1 MIALFDN
8 IFIYLLFSLEGKILL
23 DNHIVDIT
31 NQIDEWLINFNQ
43 AISSKANKEIAI
55 ELLDQLFLDDCH
67 WRDLLALTWKIQT
80 LSGKKHVINKIYD
93 SALNVQAKGF
103 LVDKNRA
110 QPREVSRA
118 DKIVIEVILTFENKF
133 GKCEGIVR
141 LYNDIQDNRKL
152 KAWSLLTALDEL
164 NTKETKNK
172 NLYEHNINGPNWL
185 DLRNEDQLYKDRD
198 PEVIIV
204 GCGQAGLSI
213 AARLKQQNIDTLV
226 IDKHERV
233 GDNWRKRYHSL
244 KLHNQVHVNHLPY
257 MPFPPTWPTYLPK
270 DKLAGW
276 FEYYAE
282 SMELNVWSSTT
293 FLDAQ
298 YDDNEKKWNAKIK
311 LSDGSIKLIRPKH
324 IVMAIGVSSIPN
336 RVKIPGIDKFQGE
349 LMHSSDYM
357 NGKDYKGKN
366 VVVFG
371 TGTSAHDVAQDLYI
385 HGANVKIIQRS
396 PSMVVNVEPSAQLP
410 YQLYSEG
417 LSTDDCDLITIASP
431 LAVLKRTHQ
440 MLTEKTSKIDKP
452 LLDKLKNVGFK
463 LDYGEDNTGWQFKY
477 LTKGGGYYFNVG
489 ASDLIADGK
498 IKVIQFS
505 DILDFTSSGI
515 KLKSDDEF
523 QIDLMITATGYKGQ
537 EYMVENFFGKSVS
550 DKIGPIWG
558 FDEDTQELRNM
569 WMRTKQNGLWFLA
582 GSLAQCRIFSKF
594 LALQIKAVQKDF
606 IS

>member
-1 MIALFDN
+1 M
-8 IFIYLLFSLEGKILL
+8 L
-23 DNHIVDIT
+23 DNHIINIT

-43 AISSKANKEIAI
+43 AISSKANKETAI
-55 ELLDQLFLDDCH
+55 ELLDELFLDDCH

-80 LSGKKHVINKIYD
+80 LSGKNNVINKIYE
-93 SALNVQAKGF
+93 SVLNVQAKDF

-141 LYNDIQDNRKL
+141 LYNDEQESRKL

-164 NTKETKNK
+164 NTKETNNK
-172 NLYEHNINGPNWL
+172 NLYEYNIKGPNWL
-185 DLRNEDQLYKDRD
+185 DLRNEDKLYKDRD

-213 AARLKQQNIDTLV
+213 ASRLKQQNIDTLV

-282 SMELNVWSSTT
+282 SMELNVWTSTT

-298 YDDNEKKWNAKIK
+298 YDENKKKWNAKIK
-311 LSDGSIKLIRPKH
+311 LSDGSIKLMRPKH

-336 RVKIPGIDKFQGE
+336 RVKILGIDNFQGE

-371 TGTSAHDVAQDLYI
+371 TGTSAHDVAQDLYV

-431 LAVLKRTHQ
+431 LAVLKKTHQ

-452 LLDKLKNVGFK
+452 LLDKLKNIGFK
-463 LDYGEDNTGWQFKY
+463 LDYGQDNTGWQFKY
-477 LTKGGGYYFNVG
+477 LTRGGGYYFNVG

-505 DILDFTSSGI
+505 DILDFTNSGI
-515 KLKSDDEF
+515 KMKSDDEL

-537 EYMVENFFGKSVS
+537 EYVVENLFGKSVS

-569 WMRTKQNGLWFLA
+569 WIQTKQPGLWFHA

-594 LALQIKAVQKDF
+594 LALQIKAVQKD
-606 IS
+606 ILS

>member
-1 MIALFDN
+1 M
-8 IFIYLLFSLEGKILL
+8 L
-23 DNHIVDIT
+23 DNHNEDIT

-103 LVDKNRA
+103 LVDKNRV
-110 QPREVSRA
+110 QPREVTRA

-141 LYNDIQDNRKL
+141 LYNDTQDDRKL
-152 KAWSLLTALDEL
+152 KAWSLLTALNEL
-164 NTKETKNK
+164 NTEETKHK
-172 NLYEHNINGPNWL
+172 NLYEHNIKGPNWL
-185 DLRNEDQLYKDRD
+185 DLRNEEKLYKDRD

-213 AARLKQQNIDTLV
+213 ASRLKQQNIDTLV

-282 SMELNVWSSTT
+282 SMELNVWTSTT

-298 YDDNEKKWNAKIK
+298 YDENKKKWNAKIK
-311 LSDGSIKLIRPKH
+311 LSDGSIKLMRPKH

-336 RVKIPGIDKFQGE
+336 RVKILGIDNFQGE

-371 TGTSAHDVAQDLYI
+371 TGTSAHDVAQDLYV

-431 LAVLKRTHQ
+431 LAVLKKTHQ

-463 LDYGEDNTGWQFKY
+463 LDYGQDNTGWQFKY
-477 LTKGGGYYFNVG
+477 LTRGGGYYFNVG
-489 ASDLIADGK
+489 ASDLIAAGK

-505 DILDFTSSGI
+505 DILDFTNSGI
-515 KLKSDDEF
+515 KMKSDDEL
-523 QIDLMITATGYKGQ
+523 QIDLMIRATGYKGQ
-537 EYMVENFFGKSVS
+537 EYVVENLFGKSVS

-569 WMRTKQNGLWFLA
+569 WIQTKQPGLWFHA

-594 LALQIKAVQKDF
+594 LALQIKAVQKD
-606 IS
+606 ILS

>member
-1 MIALFDN
+1 
-8 IFIYLLFSLEGKILL
+8 LL
-23 DNHIVDIT
+23 DNHIINIT

-43 AISSKANKEIAI
+43 AISSKANKETAI
-55 ELLDQLFLDDCH
+55 ELLDELFLDDCH

-80 LSGKKHVINKIYD
+80 LSGKNNVINKIYE
-93 SALNVQAKGF
+93 SVLNVQAKDF

-141 LYNDIQDNRKL
+141 LYNDEQENRKL

-164 NTKETKNK
+164 NTKETNNK
-172 NLYEHNINGPNWL
+172 NLYEYNIKGPNWL
-185 DLRNEDQLYKDRD
+185 DLRNEDKLYKDRD

-213 AARLKQQNIDTLV
+213 ASRLKQQNIDTLV

-282 SMELNVWSSTT
+282 SMELNVWTSTT

-298 YDDNEKKWNAKIK
+298 YDENKKKWNAKIK
-311 LSDGSIKLIRPKH
+311 LSDGSIKLMRPKH

-336 RVKIPGIDKFQGE
+336 RVKILGIDNFQGE

-371 TGTSAHDVAQDLYI
+371 TGTSAHDVAQDLYV

-431 LAVLKRTHQ
+431 LAVLKKTHQ
-440 MLTEKTSKIDKP
+440 MLTKKTSKIDKP
-452 LLDKLKNVGFK
+452 LLDKLKNIGFK
-463 LDYGEDNTGWQFKY
+463 LDYGQDNTGWQFKY
-477 LTKGGGYYFNVG
+477 LTRGGGYYFNVG

-505 DILDFTSSGI
+505 DILDFTNSGI
-515 KLKSDDEF
+515 KMKSDDEF

-537 EYMVENFFGKSVS
+537 EYVVENLFGKSVS
-550 DKIGPIWG
+550 DKIGSIWG

-569 WMRTKQNGLWFLA
+569 WMQTKQPGLWFHA

-594 LALQIKAVQKDF
+594 LALQIKAVQKD
-606 IS
+606 ILS

>member
-1 MIALFDN
+1 M
-8 IFIYLLFSLEGKILL
+8 L
-23 DNHIVDIT
+23 DNHITNIT
-31 NQIDEWLINFNQ
+31 NQIDEWLINFNH
-43 AISSKANKEIAI
+43 AISSKANKETAI
-55 ELLDQLFLDDCH
+55 ELLDELFLDDCH

-80 LSGKKHVINKIYD
+80 LSGKNNVINKIYE
-93 SALNVQAKGF
+93 SVLNVQAKGF

-141 LYNDIQDNRKL
+141 LYNDEQENRKL

-164 NTKETKNK
+164 NTKETNNK
-172 NLYEHNINGPNWL
+172 NLYEYNIKGPNWL
-185 DLRNEDQLYKDRD
+185 DLRNEDKLYKDRD

-213 AARLKQQNIDTLV
+213 ASRLKQQNIDTLV

-282 SMELNVWSSTT
+282 SMELNVWTSTT

-298 YDDNEKKWNAKIK
+298 YDENKKKWNAKIK
-311 LSDGSIKLIRPKH
+311 LSDGSIKLMRPKH

-336 RVKIPGIDKFQGE
+336 RVKILGIDNFQGE

-371 TGTSAHDVAQDLYI
+371 TGTSAHDVAQDLYV

-431 LAVLKRTHQ
+431 LAVLKKTHQ
-440 MLTEKTSKIDKP
+440 MLTKKTSKIDKP
-452 LLDKLKNVGFK
+452 LLDKLKNIGFK
-463 LDYGEDNTGWQFKY
+463 LDYGQDNTGWQFKY
-477 LTKGGGYYFNVG
+477 LTRGGGYYFNVG

-505 DILDFTSSGI
+505 DILDFTNSGI
-515 KLKSDDEF
+515 KMKSDDEF

-537 EYMVENFFGKSVS
+537 EYVVENLFGKSVS

-569 WMRTKQNGLWFLA
+569 WMQTKQPGLWFHA

-594 LALQIKAVQKDF
+594 LALQIKAVQKD
-606 IS
+606 ILS

>member
-1 MIALFDN
+1 M
-8 IFIYLLFSLEGKILL
+8 L
-23 DNHIVDIT
+23 DNHITNIT

-43 AISSKANKEIAI
+43 AISSKANKETAI
-55 ELLDQLFLDDCH
+55 ELLDELFLDDCH

-80 LSGKKHVINKIYD
+80 LSGKNNVINKIYE
-93 SALNVQAKGF
+93 SVLNVQAKDF

-141 LYNDIQDNRKL
+141 LYNDEQENRKL

-164 NTKETKNK
+164 NTKETNNK
-172 NLYEHNINGPNWL
+172 NLYEHNIKGPNWL
-185 DLRNEDQLYKDRD
+185 DLRNEEKLYKDRD

-213 AARLKQQNIDTLV
+213 ASRLKQQNIDTLV

-282 SMELNVWSSTT
+282 SMELNVWTSTT

-298 YDDNEKKWNAKIK
+298 YDENKKKWNAKIK
-311 LSDGSIKLIRPKH
+311 LSDGSIKLMRPKH

-336 RVKIPGIDKFQGE
+336 RVKILGIDNFQGE

-371 TGTSAHDVAQDLYI
+371 TGTSAHDVAQDLYV

-431 LAVLKRTHQ
+431 LAVLKKTHQ

-452 LLDKLKNVGFK
+452 LLDKLKNIGFK
-463 LDYGEDNTGWQFKY
+463 LDYGQDNTGWQFKY
-477 LTKGGGYYFNVG
+477 LTRGGGYYFNVG

-505 DILDFTSSGI
+505 DILDFTNSGI
-515 KLKSDDEF
+515 KMKSDDEF

-537 EYMVENFFGKSVS
+537 EYVVENLFGKSVS

-569 WMRTKQNGLWFLA
+569 WMQTKQPGLWFHA

-594 LALQIKAVQKDF
+594 LALQIKAVQKD
-606 IS
+606 ILS

>member
-1 MIALFDN
+1 M
-8 IFIYLLFSLEGKILL
+8 L
-23 DNHIVDIT
+23 DNHIINIT

-43 AISSKANKEIAI
+43 AISSKANKETAI
-55 ELLDQLFLDDCH
+55 ELLDELFLDDCH

-80 LSGKKHVINKIYD
+80 LSGKNNVINKIYE
-93 SALNVQAKGF
+93 SVLNVQAKDF

-141 LYNDIQDNRKL
+141 LYNDEQESRKL

-164 NTKETKNK
+164 NTKETNNK
-172 NLYEHNINGPNWL
+172 NLYEHNIKGPNWL
-185 DLRNEDQLYKDRD
+185 DLRNEEKLYKDRD

-213 AARLKQQNIDTLV
+213 ASRLKQQNIDTLV

-282 SMELNVWSSTT
+282 SMELNVWTSTT

-298 YDDNEKKWNAKIK
+298 YDENEKKWNAKIK
-311 LSDGSIKLIRPKH
+311 LSDGSIKLMRPKH

-336 RVKIPGIDKFQGE
+336 RVKILGIDNFQGE

-371 TGTSAHDVAQDLYI
+371 TGTSAHDVAQDLYV

-431 LAVLKRTHQ
+431 LAVLKKTHQ

-463 LDYGEDNTGWQFKY
+463 LDYGQDNTGWQFKY
-477 LTKGGGYYFNVG
+477 LTRGGGYYFNVG

-505 DILDFTSSGI
+505 DILDFTNSGI
-515 KLKSDDEF
+515 KMKSDDEF

-537 EYMVENFFGKSVS
+537 EYVVENLFGKSVS

-569 WMRTKQNGLWFLA
+569 WIQTKQPGLWFHA

-594 LALQIKAVQKDF
+594 LALQIKAVQKD
-606 IS
+606 ILS

>member
-1 MIALFDN
+1 M
-8 IFIYLLFSLEGKILL
+8 L
-23 DNHIVDIT
+23 DNHITNIT

-43 AISSKANKEIAI
+43 AISSKANKETAI
-55 ELLDQLFLDDCH
+55 ELLDELFLDDCH

-80 LSGKKHVINKIYD
+80 LSGKNNVINKIYE
-93 SALNVQAKGF
+93 SVLNVQAKDF

-141 LYNDIQDNRKL
+141 LYNDEQENRKL

-164 NTKETKNK
+164 NTKETNNK
-172 NLYEHNINGPNWL
+172 NLYEYNIKGPNWL
-185 DLRNEDQLYKDRD
+185 DLRNEDKLYKDRD

-213 AARLKQQNIDTLV
+213 ASRLKQQNIDTLV

-282 SMELNVWSSTT
+282 SMELNVWTSTT

-298 YDDNEKKWNAKIK
+298 YDENKKKWNAKIK
-311 LSDGSIKLIRPKH
+311 LSDGSIKLMRPKH

-336 RVKIPGIDKFQGE
+336 RVKILGIDNFQGE

-371 TGTSAHDVAQDLYI
+371 TGTSAHDVAQDLY
-385 HGANVKIIQRS
+385 
-396 PSMVVNVEPSAQLP
+396 
-410 YQLYSEG
+410 
-417 LSTDDCDLITIASP
+417 
-431 LAVLKRTHQ
+431 
-440 MLTEKTSKIDKP
+440 
-452 LLDKLKNVGFK
+452 
-463 LDYGEDNTGWQFKY
+463 
-477 LTKGGGYYFNVG
+477 
-489 ASDLIADGK
+489 
-498 IKVIQFS
+498 
-505 DILDFTSSGI
+505 
-515 KLKSDDEF
+515 
-523 QIDLMITATGYKGQ
+523 
-537 EYMVENFFGKSVS
+537 
-550 DKIGPIWG
+550 
-558 FDEDTQELRNM
+558 
-569 WMRTKQNGLWFLA
+569 
-582 GSLAQCRIFSKF
+582 
-594 LALQIKAVQKDF
+594 
-606 IS
+606 

>member
-1 MIALFDN
+1 M
-8 IFIYLLFSLEGKILL
+8 L
-23 DNHIVDIT
+23 DNHIINIT

-43 AISSKANKEIAI
+43 AISSKANKETAI
-55 ELLDQLFLDDCH
+55 ELLDELFLDDCH

-80 LSGKKHVINKIYD
+80 LSGKNNVINKIYE
-93 SALNVQAKGF
+93 SVLNVQAKDF

-141 LYNDIQDNRKL
+141 LYNDEQESRKL

-172 NLYEHNINGPNWL
+172 NLYEHNIKGPNWL
-185 DLRNEDQLYKDRD
+185 DLRNEEKLYKDRD

-213 AARLKQQNIDTLV
+213 ASRLKQQNIDTLV

-282 SMELNVWSSTT
+282 SMELNVWTSTT

-298 YDDNEKKWNAKIK
+298 YDENKKKWNAKIK
-311 LSDGSIKLIRPKH
+311 LSDGSIKLMRPKH

-336 RVKIPGIDKFQGE
+336 RVKILGIDNFQGE

-371 TGTSAHDVAQDLYI
+371 TGTSAHDVAQDLYV

-431 LAVLKRTHQ
+431 LAVLKKTHQ

-452 LLDKLKNVGFK
+452 LLDKLKNIGFK
-463 LDYGEDNTGWQFKY
+463 LDYGQDNTGWQFKY
-477 LTKGGGYYFNVG
+477 LTRGGGYYFNVG

-505 DILDFTSSGI
+505 DILDFTNSGI
-515 KLKSDDEF
+515 KMKSDDEF

-537 EYMVENFFGKSVS
+537 EYVVENLFGKSVS

-569 WMRTKQNGLWFLA
+569 WMQTKQPGLWFHA

-594 LALQIKAVQKDF
+594 LALQIKAVQKD
-606 IS
+606 ILS

>member
-1 MIALFDN
+1 M
-8 IFIYLLFSLEGKILL
+8 L
-23 DNHIVDIT
+23 DNHIINIT

-43 AISSKANKEIAI
+43 AISSKANKETAI
-55 ELLDQLFLDDCH
+55 ELLDELFLDDCH

-80 LSGKKHVINKIYD
+80 LSGKNNVINKIYE
-93 SALNVQAKGF
+93 SVLNVQAKDF

-118 DKIVIEVILTFENKF
+118 DKTVIEVILTFENKF

-141 LYNDIQDNRKL
+141 LYNDEQESRKL

-172 NLYEHNINGPNWL
+172 NLYEHNIKGPNWL
-185 DLRNEDQLYKDRD
+185 DLRNEDKLYKDRD

-213 AARLKQQNIDTLV
+213 ASRLKQQNIDTLV

-282 SMELNVWSSTT
+282 SMELNVWTSTT

-298 YDDNEKKWNAKIK
+298 YDENKKKWNAKIK
-311 LSDGSIKLIRPKH
+311 LSDGSIKLMRPKH

-336 RVKIPGIDKFQGE
+336 RVKILGIDNFQGE

-371 TGTSAHDVAQDLYI
+371 TGTSAHDVAQDLYV

-431 LAVLKRTHQ
+431 LAVLKKTHQ

-452 LLDKLKNVGFK
+452 LLDKLKNIGFK
-463 LDYGEDNTGWQFKY
+463 LDYGQDNTGWQFKY
-477 LTKGGGYYFNVG
+477 LTRGGGYYFNVG

-505 DILDFTSSGI
+505 DILDFTNSGI
-515 KLKSDDEF
+515 KMKSDDEL

-537 EYMVENFFGKSVS
+537 EYVVENLFGKSVS
-550 DKIGPIWG
+550 EKIGPIWG

-569 WMRTKQNGLWFLA
+569 WIQTKQPGLWFHA

-594 LALQIKAVQKDF
+594 LALQIKAIQKD
-606 IS
+606 ILG

>member
-1 MIALFDN
+1 M
-8 IFIYLLFSLEGKILL
+8 L
-23 DNHIVDIT
+23 DNHITNIT

-43 AISSKANKEIAI
+43 AISSKANKETAI
-55 ELLDQLFLDDCH
+55 ELLDELFLDDCH

-80 LSGKKHVINKIYD
+80 LSGKNNVINKIYE
-93 SALNVQAKGF
+93 SVLNVQAKDF

-141 LYNDIQDNRKL
+141 LYNDAQDDRKL
-152 KAWSLLTALDEL
+152 KAWSLLTALNEL
-164 NTKETKNK
+164 NTKETKHK
-172 NLYEHNINGPNWL
+172 NLYEHNIKGPNWL
-185 DLRNEDQLYKDRD
+185 DLRNEDKLYKDRD

-213 AARLKQQNIDTLV
+213 ASRLKQQNIDTLV

-282 SMELNVWSSTT
+282 SMELNVWTSTT

-298 YDDNEKKWNAKIK
+298 YDENKKKWNAKIK
-311 LSDGSIKLIRPKH
+311 LSDGSIKLMRPKH

-336 RVKIPGIDKFQGE
+336 RVKILGIDNFQGE

-371 TGTSAHDVAQDLYI
+371 TGTSAHDVAQDLYV

-431 LAVLKRTHQ
+431 LAVLKKTHQ

-452 LLDKLKNVGFK
+452 LLDKLKNIGFK
-463 LDYGEDNTGWQFKY
+463 LDYGQDNTGWQFKY
-477 LTKGGGYYFNVG
+477 LTRGGGYYFNVG

-505 DILDFTSSGI
+505 DILDFTNSGI
-515 KLKSDDEF
+515 KMKSDDEF

-537 EYMVENFFGKSVS
+537 EYVVENLFGKSVS

-569 WMRTKQNGLWFLA
+569 WMQTKQPGLWFHA

-594 LALQIKAVQKDF
+594 LALQIKAVQKD
-606 IS
+606 ILS

>member
-1 MIALFDN
+1 M
-8 IFIYLLFSLEGKILL
+8 L
-23 DNHIVDIT
+23 DNHIINIT

-43 AISSKANKEIAI
+43 AISSKANKETAI
-55 ELLDQLFLDDCH
+55 ELLDELFLDDCH

-80 LSGKKHVINKIYD
+80 LSGKNNVINKIYE
-93 SALNVQAKGF
+93 SVLNVQAKDF

-141 LYNDIQDNRKL
+141 LYNDEQESRKL

-172 NLYEHNINGPNWL
+172 NLYEHNIKGPNWL
-185 DLRNEDQLYKDRD
+185 DLRNEEKLYKDRD

-213 AARLKQQNIDTLV
+213 ASRLKQQNIDTLV

-282 SMELNVWSSTT
+282 SMELNVWTSTT

-298 YDDNEKKWNAKIK
+298 YDENKKKWNAKIK
-311 LSDGSIKLIRPKH
+311 LSDGSIKLMRPKH

-336 RVKIPGIDKFQGE
+336 RVKILGIDNFQGE

-371 TGTSAHDVAQDLYI
+371 TGTSAHDVAQDLYV

-431 LAVLKRTHQ
+431 LAVLKKTHQ

-463 LDYGEDNTGWQFKY
+463 LDYGQDNTGWQFKY
-477 LTKGGGYYFNVG
+477 LTRGGGYYFNVG
-489 ASDLIADGK
+489 ASDLIAAGK

-505 DILDFTSSGI
+505 DILDFTNSGI
-515 KLKSDDEF
+515 KMKSDDEL

-537 EYMVENFFGKSVS
+537 EYVVENLFGKSVS

-569 WMRTKQNGLWFLA
+569 WMQTKQPGLWFHA

-594 LALQIKAVQKDF
+594 LALQIKAIQKD
-606 IS
+606 ILS

>member
-1 MIALFDN
+1 M
-8 IFIYLLFSLEGKILL
+8 L
-23 DNHIVDIT
+23 DNHIINIT

-43 AISSKANKEIAI
+43 AISSKANKETAI
-55 ELLDQLFLDDCH
+55 ELLDELFLDDCH

-80 LSGKKHVINKIYD
+80 LSGKNNVINKIYE
-93 SALNVQAKGF
+93 SVLNVQAKDF

-118 DKIVIEVILTFENKF
+118 DKTVIEVILTFENKF

-141 LYNDIQDNRKL
+141 LYNDEQESRKL

-164 NTKETKNK
+164 NTKETNNK
-172 NLYEHNINGPNWL
+172 NLYEHNIKGPNWL
-185 DLRNEDQLYKDRD
+185 DLRNEDKLYKDRD

-213 AARLKQQNIDTLV
+213 ASRLKQQNIDTLV

-282 SMELNVWSSTT
+282 SMELNVWTSTT

-298 YDDNEKKWNAKIK
+298 YDENKKKWNAKIK
-311 LSDGSIKLIRPKH
+311 LSDGSIKLMRPKH

-336 RVKIPGIDKFQGE
+336 RVKIPGIDNFQGE

-371 TGTSAHDVAQDLYI
+371 TGTSAHDVAQDLYV

-431 LAVLKRTHQ
+431 LAVLKKTHQ

-452 LLDKLKNVGFK
+452 LLDKLKNIGFK
-463 LDYGEDNTGWQFKY
+463 LDYGQDNTGWQFKY
-477 LTKGGGYYFNVG
+477 LTRGGGYYFNVG

-505 DILDFTSSGI
+505 DILDFTNSGI
-515 KLKSDDEF
+515 KMKSDDEF

-537 EYMVENFFGKSVS
+537 EYVVENLFGKSVS

-569 WMRTKQNGLWFLA
+569 WIQTKQPGLWFHA

-594 LALQIKAVQKDF
+594 LALQIKAIQKD
-606 IS
+606 ILS

>member
-1 MIALFDN
+1 M
-8 IFIYLLFSLEGKILL
+8 L
-23 DNHIVDIT
+23 DNHIINIT

-43 AISSKANKEIAI
+43 AISSKANKETAI
-55 ELLDQLFLDDCH
+55 ELLDELFLDDCH

-80 LSGKKHVINKIYD
+80 LSGKNNVINKIYE
-93 SALNVQAKGF
+93 SVLNVQAKDF

-141 LYNDIQDNRKL
+141 LYNDEQESRKL

-172 NLYEHNINGPNWL
+172 NLYEHNIKGPNWL
-185 DLRNEDQLYKDRD
+185 DLRNEDKLYKDRD

-213 AARLKQQNIDTLV
+213 ASRLKQQNIDTLV

-282 SMELNVWSSTT
+282 SMELNVWTSTT

-298 YDDNEKKWNAKIK
+298 YDENKKKWNAKIK
-311 LSDGSIKLIRPKH
+311 LSDGSIKLMRPKH

-336 RVKIPGIDKFQGE
+336 RVKILGIDNFQGE

-371 TGTSAHDVAQDLYI
+371 TGTSAHDVAQDLYV

-431 LAVLKRTHQ
+431 LAVLKKTHQ

-452 LLDKLKNVGFK
+452 LLDKLKNIGFK
-463 LDYGEDNTGWQFKY
+463 LDYGQDNTGWQFKY
-477 LTKGGGYYFNVG
+477 LTRGGGYYFNVG

-505 DILDFTSSGI
+505 DILDFTNSGI
-515 KLKSDDEF
+515 KMKSDDEF

-537 EYMVENFFGKSVS
+537 EYVVENLFGKSVS

-569 WMRTKQNGLWFLA
+569 WIQTKQPGLWFHA

-594 LALQIKAVQKDF
+594 LALQIKAVQKD
-606 IS
+606 ILS

>member
-282 SMELNVWSSTT
+282 SM
-293 FLDAQ
+293 
-298 YDDNEKKWNAKIK
+298 
-311 LSDGSIKLIRPKH
+311 
-324 IVMAIGVSSIPN
+324 
-336 RVKIPGIDKFQGE
+336 
-349 LMHSSDYM
+349 
-357 NGKDYKGKN
+357 
-366 VVVFG
+366 
-371 TGTSAHDVAQDLYI
+371 
-385 HGANVKIIQRS
+385 
-396 PSMVVNVEPSAQLP
+396 
-410 YQLYSEG
+410 
-417 LSTDDCDLITIASP
+417 
-431 LAVLKRTHQ
+431 
-440 MLTEKTSKIDKP
+440 
-452 LLDKLKNVGFK
+452 
-463 LDYGEDNTGWQFKY
+463 
-477 LTKGGGYYFNVG
+477 
-489 ASDLIADGK
+489 
-498 IKVIQFS
+498 
-505 DILDFTSSGI
+505 
-515 KLKSDDEF
+515 
-523 QIDLMITATGYKGQ
+523 
-537 EYMVENFFGKSVS
+537 
-550 DKIGPIWG
+550 
-558 FDEDTQELRNM
+558 
-569 WMRTKQNGLWFLA
+569 
-582 GSLAQCRIFSKF
+582 
-594 LALQIKAVQKDF
+594 
-606 IS
+606 

>member
-1 MIALFDN
+1 M
-8 IFIYLLFSLEGKILL
+8 L
-23 DNHIVDIT
+23 DNHIINIT

-43 AISSKANKEIAI
+43 AISSKANKETAI
-55 ELLDQLFLDDCH
+55 ELLDELFLDDCH

-80 LSGKKHVINKIYD
+80 LSGKNNVINKIYE
-93 SALNVQAKGF
+93 SVLNVQAKDF

-141 LYNDIQDNRKL
+141 LYNDEQESRKL

-172 NLYEHNINGPNWL
+172 NLYEHNIKGPNWL
-185 DLRNEDQLYKDRD
+185 DLRNEEKLYKDRD

-213 AARLKQQNIDTLV
+213 ASRLKQQNIDTLV

-282 SMELNVWSSTT
+282 SMELNVWTSTT

-298 YDDNEKKWNAKIK
+298 YDENKKKWNAKIK
-311 LSDGSIKLIRPKH
+311 LSDGSIKLMRPKH

-336 RVKIPGIDKFQGE
+336 RVKIPGIDNFQGE

-371 TGTSAHDVAQDLYI
+371 TGTSAHDVAQDLYV

-431 LAVLKRTHQ
+431 LAVLKKTHQ

-452 LLDKLKNVGFK
+452 LLDKLKNIGFK
-463 LDYGEDNTGWQFKY
+463 LDYGQDNTGWQFKY
-477 LTKGGGYYFNVG
+477 LTRGGGYYFNVG
-489 ASDLIADGK
+489 ASDLIAAGK

-505 DILDFTSSGI
+505 DILDFTNSGI
-515 KLKSDDEF
+515 KMKSDDEL

-537 EYMVENFFGKSVS
+537 EYVVENLFGKSVS

-569 WMRTKQNGLWFLA
+569 WMQTKQPGLWFHA

-594 LALQIKAVQKDF
+594 LALQIKAVQKD
-606 IS
+606 ILS